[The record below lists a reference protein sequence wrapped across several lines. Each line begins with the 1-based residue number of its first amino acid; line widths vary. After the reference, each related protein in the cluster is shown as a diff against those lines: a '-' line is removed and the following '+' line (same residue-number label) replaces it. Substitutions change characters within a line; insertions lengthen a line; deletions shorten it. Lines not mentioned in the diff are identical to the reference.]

1 MLRATCVAVLL
12 SATLLGGCSGQHTL
26 NEDEL
31 KSTATEIISIASEG
45 ELFAAAAAEHHA
57 PAKYVEG
64 HPKYLRKEADEI
76 AQELGQGRPE
86 PNAKPQ
92 FDQLL
97 DAVAQLSET
106 LDRMPASATDPRW
119 QQSRSELN
127 NIRLKALEIRKKL

>member
-45 ELFAAAAAEHHA
+45 ELFATVTAEHHA

-76 AQELGQGRPE
+76 AQGLGQGRPE